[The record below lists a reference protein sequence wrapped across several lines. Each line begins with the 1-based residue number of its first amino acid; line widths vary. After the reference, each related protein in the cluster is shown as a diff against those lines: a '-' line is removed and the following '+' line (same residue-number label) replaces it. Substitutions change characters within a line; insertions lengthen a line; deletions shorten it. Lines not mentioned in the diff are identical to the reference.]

1 MAVNEKYM
9 CLIFNNFSKNKHKD
23 LALCYTLKVLTF
35 VLELAQRQKLQTNF
49 VNFIYSVFQE
59 NPESHS
65 TMSVQ
70 VIQEHTV
77 DNRM

>member
-23 LALCYTLKVLTF
+23 LVLCYTLKVLTF

-59 NPESHS
+59 NPDSHS
-65 TMSVQ
+65 ILHDELQ
-70 VIQEHTV
+70 Y
-77 DNRM
+77 